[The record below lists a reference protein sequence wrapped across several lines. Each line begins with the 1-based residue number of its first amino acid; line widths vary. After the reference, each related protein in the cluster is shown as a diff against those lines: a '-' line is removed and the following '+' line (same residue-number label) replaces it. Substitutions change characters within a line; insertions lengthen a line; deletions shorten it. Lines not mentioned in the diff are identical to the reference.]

1 MGKYFI
7 GKEVQL
13 LTEEDEEKIKIHKLD
28 LLKEEF
34 GHMPWQKRRVSLPF
48 CGRRRADLSGKPGMC
63 GNKSGRGFVY

>member
-34 GHMPWQKRRVSLPF
+34 GHMPWAKKEVFSSFLWKKE
-48 CGRRRADLSGKPGMC
+48 S
-63 GNKSGRGFVY
+63 